1 MNYKCSFRS
10 IHELVSMAEE
20 NHQNISDI
28 TLKIQAVQM
37 KMPEEDV
44 FEKMKQNLFVMRESS
59 KKDSSLSA
67 SGLCGSWSNQ
77 YAGAR
82 HRSVFLSHLTSSAV
96 QKALAISEQNACMG
110 KIVAAPTAGSCGILP
125 AVLLAMGEE
134 FGFDDDKLT
143 MALLNAS
150 GMCMV
155 IAQNACVSGAEG
167 GCQAECGTASAI
179 AASAAV
185 ELMGGTPM
193 MSAHALAIAF
203 KFIMG
208 LVCDPVA
215 GLVEVPCVKRNAS
228 GAVNALLAAEL
239 SLCGI
244 ESVIPAD
251 QVVEAMYQVG
261 KSMNYT
267 LKETALGGIAAT
279 DAAKK
284 IADRLRRES

>member
-1 MNYKCSFRS
+1 
-10 IHELVSMAEE
+10 
-20 NHQNISDI
+20 
-28 TLKIQAVQM
+28 
-37 KMPEEDV
+37 
-44 FEKMKQNLFVMRESS
+44 
-59 KKDSSLSA
+59 
-67 SGLCGSWSNQ
+67 
-77 YAGAR
+77 
-82 HRSVFLSHLTSSAV
+82 
-96 QKALAISEQNACMG
+96 
-110 KIVAAPTAGSCGILP
+110 
-125 AVLLAMGEE
+125 
-134 FGFDDDKLT
+134 
-143 MALLNAS
+143 
-150 GMCMV
+150 
-155 IAQNACVSGAEG
+155 
-167 GCQAECGTASAI
+167 
-179 AASAAV
+179 
-185 ELMGGTPM
+185 M

-279 DAAKK
+279 EDVYK
-284 IADRLRRES
+284 RQS